1 MYGEY
6 FGFTGDEV
14 RELAEYYGVPE
25 RFEEIQDWYD
35 GYRFGDSDVYCP
47 WDVINYCDELLAA
60 PDIPPWNYWA
70 NTSGND
76 LILRLLEKAD
86 QTTKDEV
93 EDLLNGGK
101 ITKRVRQVLT
111 CRDIGVSRLEF
122 MNQPEQ
128 ADDWQRI
135 IY

>member
-1 MYGEY
+1 M
-6 FGFTGDEV
+6 
-14 RELAEYYGVPE
+14 
-25 RFEEIQDWYD
+25 
-35 GYRFGDSDVYCP
+35 
-47 WDVINYCDELLAA
+47 INYCDELLAA
-60 PDIPPWNYWA
+60 PDIPPQSYWA